1 MNDFLIRLS
10 SVDEIKQF
18 IRIAT
23 LQPCAVE
30 LYSGNQIANAKAY
43 MSVFNLD
50 FSDPL
55 RVTVCGTEDQRNS
68 FRRAVQQYV
77 IEA

>member
-10 SVDEIKQF
+10 SIDEIKQF

-30 LYSGNQIANAKAY
+30 IASGTQTANAKAY
-43 MSVFNLD
+43 LGVFNLD

-55 RVTVCGTEDQRNS
+55 LVTVRGTEEQRSS
-68 FRRAVQQYV
+68 FRRSVQQYV